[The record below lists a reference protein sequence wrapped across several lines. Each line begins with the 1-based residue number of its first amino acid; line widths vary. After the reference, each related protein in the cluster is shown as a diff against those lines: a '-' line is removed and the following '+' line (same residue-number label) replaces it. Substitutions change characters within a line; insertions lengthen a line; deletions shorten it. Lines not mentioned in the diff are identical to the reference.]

1 MLNINTNYA
10 ASFAGNAAK
19 SASQGLN
26 SAMEKLSTGS
36 RINYAKDDAAGQA
49 IATRLTAEIGGLAM
63 ASRNAADAQSML
75 DTAEGGMQETHNVLL
90 RMRELAVQSANGTL
104 TDNDRVHSNAEFKQ
118 LQAEIDRISVNTQW
132 AGQNLLTGV
141 SLSFQVG
148 EGAGQKI
155 DVTIGDIDTFQP
167 SNTSGSTV
175 FYGVTGTST
184 TTTANA
190 SANTGYALSADATTA
205 AVVTTDAAHGFVT
218 GDIVHADLDN
228 AESGAFG
235 LADGAGYTVTK
246 LSDTTFSL
254 TNYDANGVGTAVI
267 NDGTGEAVNSADIT
281 FTKLDKTGVD
291 TASNAQTAISAVDYA
306 IAYVSK
312 ERGALGAVSNR
323 LTSTMNNLDQVNVNL
338 TASKGR
344 IEDADFAAET
354 GNLAKGQILQQ
365 AATAMLAQAN
375 ASKQQVLTLI
385 R

>member
-49 IATRLTAEIGGLAM
+49 IATRLTAEFDGLAM

-75 DTAEGGMQETHNVLL
+75 DTAEGALTETHTILL

-104 TDNDRVHSNAEFKQ
+104 TDADRDHTDAEFQQ
-118 LQAEIDRISVNTQW
+118 LEAEITRISDNTKW
-132 AGQNLLTGV
+132 AGQALIDGSLDGTTSGNTGAT
-141 SLSFQVG
+141 FQIG
-148 EGAGQKI
+148 EGANQKI
-155 DVTIGDIDTFQP
+155 
-167 SNTSGSTV
+167 TV
-175 FYGVTGTST
+175 SIAGMDAADLAF
-184 TTTANA
+184 TAGH
-190 SANTGYALSADATTA
+190 SLQTA
-205 AVVTTDAAHGFVT
+205 AK
-218 GDIVHADLDN
+218 
-228 AESGAFG
+228 SQ
-235 LADGAGYTVTK
+235 
-246 LSDTTFSL
+246 
-254 TNYDANGVGTAVI
+254 
-267 NDGTGEAVNSADIT
+267 EAIA
-281 FTKLDKTGVD
+281 LLD
-291 TASNAQTAISAVDYA
+291 TA
-306 IAYVSK
+306 IATVSTG
-312 ERGALGAVSNR
+312 RGKLGAVSNR
-323 LTSTMNNLDQVNVNL
+323 LTSTMNNLDQVNINL
-338 TASKGR
+338 SNSRGR